1 LVEHFDPNCKVKG
14 LNLATDTKGEN
25 EELIIKYSLADK
37 CLVDPIIW
45 PTIDWASFFS
55 AVHVDQMSVD
65 QMSIKIPLKT
75 WPRQLLD

>member
-1 LVEHFDPNCKVKG
+1 LPLG
-14 LNLATDTKGEN
+14 TKGEN

-45 PTIDWASFFS
+45 PTVDWASFFS
-55 AVHVDQMSVD
+55 AVHVGQMSVD
-65 QMSIKIPLKT
+65 QMSIQIPLKT